1 MDETR
6 LWKIVGSNSQELNV
20 ERIQNVKETETENQ
34 LEEVITRCPNL
45 LMKDLKLIGRQTD
58 TAGGPLDLLGV
69 DGDGQLVVFELK
81 RGTLTR
87 EAVAQIVD
95 YSSYLASLEPKEL
108 SEHISP
114 RSGNLGIEK
123 IENFL
128 IWYQEQFGRNF
139 TEVQRPRM
147 VLVGLGADEKTK
159 RMVSF
164 MSEGDLDIS
173 LITFHGFRKGDE
185 VFLARQVDV
194 QSRPQL
200 PSTIYTK
207 KSNLEKLKHNVQE
220 LRLEEYYYNI
230 ASFFRNQFPAAY
242 EWPNPGGYSYSLPE
256 LTDTGNQS
264 NRVYVA
270 LYVYQGKPGCVQI
283 YLHERA
289 LKAASSSL
297 SDFKDSIHNSM
308 IPKKD
313 GSCEIWVKSN
323 SDWKKIKVHFGK
335 LCPAILEGW
344 KRTREQQ
351 SKDEFEATESIS
363 DSEDQSEA

>member
-1 MDETR
+1 MNEIR
-6 LWKIVGSNSQELNV
+6 LWKIIESNSQELNV

-128 IWYQEQFGRNF
+128 VWYQEQFGRNF

-185 VFLARQVDV
+185 VFLARQIEVWPK
-194 QSRPQL
+194 PQ
-200 PSTIYTK
+200 PSTITK
-207 KSNLEKLKHNVQE
+207 KSNLEKLKRNVQE

-242 EWPNPGGYSYSLPE
+242 EWPNPGGYSYGLPE
-256 LTDTGNQS
+256 LTETGNQS

-270 LYVYQGKPGCVQI
+270 LYIYDTKPGRVQI
-283 YLHERA
+283 YLYSRA
-289 LKAASSSL
+289 VVAASNAFQDFEKDL
-297 SDFKDSIHNSM
+297 SDRIN
-308 IPKKD
+308 KKND
-313 GSCEIWVKSN
+313 GSYEIWVESPKHW
-323 SDWKKIKVHFGK
+323 DELKAHFEK
-335 LCPAILEGW
+335 LCPSIVLAW
-344 KRTREQQ
+344 KKKREQQ
-351 SKDEFEATESIS
+351 SKDEFEATESIT
-363 DSEDQSEA
+363 DSEDQSEV